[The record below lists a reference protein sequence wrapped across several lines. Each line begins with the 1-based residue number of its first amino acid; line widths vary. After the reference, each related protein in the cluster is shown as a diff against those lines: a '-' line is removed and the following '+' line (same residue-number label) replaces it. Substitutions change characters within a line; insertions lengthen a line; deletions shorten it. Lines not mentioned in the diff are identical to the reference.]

1 MIAAAPQ
8 TVAPAADQEQTIF
21 KKTCPPYFG
30 ESLRRGSIE
39 CITIFMV
46 RE

>member
-8 TVAPAADQEQTIF
+8 TVAPAADQEQTIL
-21 KKTCPPYFG
+21 KKTCPPYLG